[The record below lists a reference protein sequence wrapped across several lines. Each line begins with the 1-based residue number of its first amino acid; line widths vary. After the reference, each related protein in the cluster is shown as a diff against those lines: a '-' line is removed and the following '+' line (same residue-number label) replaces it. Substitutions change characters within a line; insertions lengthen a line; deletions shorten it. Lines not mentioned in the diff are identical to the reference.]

1 MDNIAIDIQRL
12 CKVYDTNNLI
22 ALNEVNLQIKKNIV
36 FGLLG
41 PNGAGKS
48 TIINILA
55 GLVKKTSGK
64 INICGVDFDTFP
76 QKIKY
81 LLGTVPQEISL
92 DSFFNIQDALEL
104 HAGYFGIK
112 PDKRKTKEIIEALN
126 LANKASST
134 PRMLSGGMKR
144 RLMVAKA
151 MVASPAVLI
160 LDEPTAGVDVELRQQ
175 LWDYIKQLKN
185 NGTTIILTTH
195 YLPEAEKLCDEIAFI
210 NKGQII
216 YNDKKDNLFAT
227 LGTKKVI
234 IECHNPEVA
243 TNYNLNH
250 NYLLQDN
257 KLIINLHKQDNINQ
271 ILQNIIDSGIIIK
284 DIKTEDDDLESIYK
298 KIYTLAI

>member
-1 MDNIAIDIQRL
+1 MDDIAIDIQRL

-22 ALNEVNLQIKKNIV
+22 ALNEVNLRIKKNIV

-55 GLVKKTSGK
+55 GLVKKTTGRISV
-64 INICGVDFDTFP
+64 CGVDFDTFP

-81 LLGTVPQEISL
+81 LLGTVPQEIAL
-92 DSFFNIQDALEL
+92 DTFFNIHDALEL

-175 LWDYIKQLKN
+175 LWDYIAELKN

-227 LGTKKVI
+227 LGAKKVI
-234 IECHNPEVA
+234 IECHNPEAA

-250 NYLLQDN
+250 HDSLQDN
-257 KLIINLHKQDNINQ
+257 KLIINLHKQNNINQ
-271 ILQNIIDSGIIIK
+271 ILQNIIDSGVIIK
-284 DIKTEDDDLESIYK
+284 DIRTEADDLESIYK
-298 KIYTLAI
+298 KIYKPAT